1 LITTVLGDIEP
12 AALGP
17 TDCHEHLLIR
27 GGLPIVLE
35 PDFTLDSVDA
45 AVAEV
50 AEYQAA
56 GGAALVDCMPLG
68 VGRDARGLVEIARRT
83 GATIIAT
90 TGFHRDRFYAADHW
104 VRAYDMERIAG
115 LLVAEARDGMEASGY
130 GGPFVERL
138 PARPGAIK
146 VATTAPEP
154 TPTERKL
161 VAAVAVAQRRTGL
174 PVLTHTDDDRSAAQQ
189 MSILDKYGVPASAV
203 VFGHMDRHTG
213 VAGLAELCRTGAT
226 VCLDW
231 LGRNDRRPD
240 AYVADLVA
248 GLASEGCLDRVVLG
262 QDLARRQ
269 YWRAYGGGPGLANLV
284 SGFPRLLR
292 VAGLTDDQ
300 LRQVLV
306 DNPRRILDRD
316 RSESS

>member
-1 LITTVLGDIEP
+1 LITTVLGGIEP
-12 AALGP
+12 DALGP

-35 PDFTLDSVDA
+35 PDFALDSVDA

-50 AEYQAA
+50 AEFTAA

-68 VGRDARGLVEIARRT
+68 VGRDARGLVEVARRT

-90 TGFHRDRFYAADHW
+90 TGFHRDRYYAADHW
-104 VRAYDMERIAG
+104 VREYDVERIAE
-115 LLVAEARDGMEASGY
+115 LVVAECRDGLEVSGY

-146 VATTAPEP
+146 VATSAPEP
-154 TPTERKL
+154 SPTERKL
-161 VAAVAVAQRRTGL
+161 VAAVALAQRRTGL
-174 PVLTHTDDDRSAAQQ
+174 PVLTHTDDERSAAYQK
-189 MSILDKYGVPASAV
+189 SIFDDHGVPAGAV

-231 LGRNDRRPD
+231 LGRHDRRPD

-269 YWRAYGGGPGLANLV
+269 YWRAYGGGPGLANLM
-284 SGFPRLLR
+284 SGFPPLLR
-292 VAGLTDDQ
+292 AAGLNGDQ
-300 LRQVLV
+300 IRRVLV
-306 DNPRRILDRD
+306 DNPRRVLSHDT
-316 RSESS
+316 

>member
-1 LITTVLGDIEP
+1 LITTVLGEIEP

-50 AEYQAA
+50 AEFQAA

-68 VGRDARGLVEIARRT
+68 VGRDARGLVEVARRT
-83 GATIIAT
+83 GAAIIAT
-90 TGFHRDRFYAADHW
+90 TGSHRDRYYAADHW
-104 VRAYDMERIAG
+104 VREYDVERITD
-115 LLVAEARDGMEASGY
+115 LLVAEWRDGMEASGY

-174 PVLTHTDDDRSAAQQ
+174 PVLTHTDDERSAGYQ
-189 MSILDKYGVPASAV
+189 MSILDEAGVPASAV

-213 VAGLAELCRTGAT
+213 VPGLAELCRTGAT

-231 LGRNDRRPD
+231 LGRHDRRPD
-240 AYVADLVA
+240 SYVADLVA

-262 QDLARRQ
+262 QDLARRR
-269 YWRAYGGGPGLANLV
+269 YWRAYGGGPGLVNLM
-284 SGFPRLLR
+284 SGFPALMHA
-292 VAGLTDDQ
+292 AGLTSAQ
-300 LRQVLV
+300 IRRVLV
-306 DNPRRILDRD
+306 DNPRRVLN
-316 RSESS
+316 RSGRS